1 MFERFTHDAR
11 RVVTRSCAHS
21 ERTGDRTVT
30 EEHLL
35 LALLDQ
41 QGTRT
46 AFAFA
51 ALGVTDRRASVEDA
65 LRTARRRG
73 GLSPADVRALA
84 GLGIDVDEVVAGA
97 EAAHGRGALDPGVS
111 GRFRAA
117 RRRWTHQ
124 PFSPGAKA
132 TLEKSL
138 RIAVGRGDRA
148 IGGEHV
154 LLALTAGPG
163 VVAEVLADHGA
174 TYASL
179 ERVMFA
185 RPDGPGPGPGDGGG
199 GTAAAD
205 GPG

>member
-11 RVVTRSCAHS
+11 RVVKRSWAHS
-21 ERTGDRTVT
+21 DRTGDRSVT

-35 LALLDQ
+35 LALLEQ

-97 EAAHGRGALDPGVS
+97 EAVHGRGALDPGVS

-117 RRRWTHQ
+117 RRRWMSHR
-124 PFSPGAKA
+124 PFSPGARA

-138 RIAVGRGDRA
+138 RIAVGRGDRV

-185 RPDGPGPGPGDGGG
+185 RPDGHGGG